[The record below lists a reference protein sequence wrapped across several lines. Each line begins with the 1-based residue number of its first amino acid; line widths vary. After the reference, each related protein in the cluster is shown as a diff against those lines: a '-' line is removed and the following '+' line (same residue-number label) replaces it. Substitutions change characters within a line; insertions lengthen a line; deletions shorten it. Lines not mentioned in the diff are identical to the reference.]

1 MNKNIIDI
9 NKTKYRYFLDNAN
22 KFLNKTAIT
31 YAIPIEKGPTDEDSV
46 DLNRI
51 YKDVKIS
58 KRKLIEQINMTAD
71 ALWMMGIREG
81 DIVTICSSNT
91 PETIYMDYALNK
103 IGAVPNYIYP
113 NLTADEM
120 KYFFEESKSE
130 FVFMLGEPK
139 IKKAVLEGANNTGV
153 KTIIEASAI
162 ESFPEL
168 FKMIASKKNKTN
180 DIDDDRILKWKDFI
194 RLGKEYKGVSRECK
208 YDENKMSCLMHTSGT
223 TSTPKAVMQ
232 SNKNPNA
239 IVRNYELSGQKFEPG
254 KRYLQVLPIFVS
266 FGNSTFQAM
275 FCNNVEI
282 VMIPEMNPKNFP
294 GLVDK
299 YEPNYLTVTPSHW
312 AALPKSKKISNKN
325 LSFFELIGTGGDGF
339 ANIED
344 RLGSFL
350 RHHGCNIPITDGYGS
365 TEVSAIALS
374 NLVSAYKKGSL
385 GKPMG
390 NVKVGIFDPETGEE
404 LGTNEVGEIA
414 ISGDTVTL
422 GYYNDPETTKKVYRK
437 HDDGNVWV
445 HMGDLGRIDEEGFG
459 HYEGRIKN
467 VIARKS
473 FKFSPLLEEQ
483 EIEKHPN
490 VDKCCIVA
498 MPSKEEGQVP
508 SAHITLIDYSKSE
521 ETLNELIK
529 MSSSIQELH
538 RPASYKIRQEI
549 PRTKNNKFNLNA
561 LRIEDIASMFPGV
574 LSANISAV
582 NDSKY
587 DYKLTIEFNPELNN
601 EIVDSNLNVEN
612 ELVNY
617 VTKMMNSEKIARC
630 NIMYDINIVNKKFVD
645 SGVHREKTYVKAL

>member
-1 MNKNIIDI
+1 MKDNKLDI
-9 NKTKYRYFLDNAN
+9 NKTKYRYFMDNAN
-22 KFLNKTAIT
+22 EFLDKTAIT
-31 YAIPIEKGPTDEDSV
+31 YTIPVEKGETPEDSV
-46 DLNRI
+46 DLNRV
-51 YKDVKIS
+51 YKDIKIS
-58 KRKLIEQINMTAD
+58 KRELIDNIDLVAD

-120 KYFFEESKSE
+120 KYFFNEVKGEY
-130 FVFMLGEPK
+130 VFMLGEPE
-139 IKKAVLEGANNTGV
+139 IKKSVLEAANNSTV

-162 ESFPEL
+162 ESFPGI
-168 FKMIASKKNKTN
+168 FKFIANSKNKSKEVT
-180 DIDDDRILKWKDFI
+180 DSKILKWNDFI
-194 RLGKEYKGVSRECK
+194 KLGKHNKGVAKECK

-254 KRYLQVLPIFVS
+254 KCYLQVLPIFVS

-312 AALPKSKKISNKN
+312 AALPKSKKMSNRN

-344 RLGSFL
+344 RINSYLKQ
-350 RHHGCNIPITDGYGS
+350 HGCNIPITDGYGS

-374 NLVSAYKKGSL
+374 NLVSSYKKGSL
-385 GKPMG
+385 GKPIG
-390 NVKVGIFDPETGEE
+390 NVKVGIFDPETGEK
-404 LGTNEVGEIA
+404 LDTDEVGEIA

-422 GYYNDPETTKKVYRK
+422 GYYKDSETTNKVYRK
-437 HDDGNVWV
+437 HDDGNIWV
-445 HMGDLGRIDEEGFG
+445 HMGDLGRIDSDGFG

-467 VIARKS
+467 IIARRS
-473 FKFSPLLEEQ
+473 FKFSPLLEEK

-508 SAHITLIDYSKSE
+508 SAHITLFDYSKKD
-521 ETLNELIK
+521 ETLNEIIK
-529 MSSSIQELH
+529 SSSNIQELH
-538 RPASYKIRQEI
+538 RPISYKIRKEI
-549 PRTKNNKFNLNA
+549 PKTKNNKFNLNA
-561 LRIEDIASMFPGV
+561 LRIEDIASMIPGV
-574 LSANISAV
+574 MNVEISV
-582 NDSKY
+582 INDADY
-587 DYKLTIEFNPELNN
+587 DYKLKIEVNPSLNEKLDGDIN
-601 EIVDSNLNVEN
+601 NIEQEIKNNVKD
-612 ELVNY
+612 V
-617 VTKMMNSEKIARC
+617 MISEKIARC
-630 NIMYDINIVNKKFVD
+630 NILYDIALVDKKYVD
-645 SGVHREKTYVKAL
+645 SSIHREKSYVKSL

>member
-1 MNKNIIDI
+1 MNKNKIDI

-31 YAIPIEKGPTDEDSV
+31 YAIPIEKGPTDEHPV

-130 FVFMLGEPK
+130 FVFMLGEPE
-139 IKKAVLEGANNTGV
+139 IKKAVLEGANNTSV

-194 RLGKEYKGVSRECK
+194 RIGKEYKGVSRECK

-467 VIARKS
+467 VIARRS

-538 RPASYKIRQEI
+538 RPTSYKIRQEI

-561 LRIEDIASMFPGV
+561 LRIEDIASMFKGV
-574 LSANISAV
+574 LSANISVV

-645 SGVHREKTYVKAL
+645 SSVHREKTYVKAL

>member
-1 MNKNIIDI
+1 MKDNKLDI
-9 NKTKYRYFLDNAN
+9 NKTKYRYFMDNAN
-22 KFLNKTAIT
+22 KFLDKTAIT
-31 YAIPIEKGPTDEDSV
+31 YTIPIEKGETPEDSV
-46 DLNRI
+46 DLNRV
-51 YKDVKIS
+51 YKDIKIS
-58 KRKLIEQINMTAD
+58 KRELIENINLVAD

-120 KYFFEESKSE
+120 KYFFNEVKGEY
-130 FVFMLGEPK
+130 VFMLGEPE
-139 IKKAVLEGANNTGV
+139 IKKSVLEAANNSTV

-162 ESFPEL
+162 ESFPGI
-168 FKMIASKKNKTN
+168 FKFIANSKNKSKEVT
-180 DIDDDRILKWKDFI
+180 DSKILKWNDFI
-194 RLGKEYKGVSRECK
+194 KLGKHNKGVAKECK

-312 AALPKSKKISNKN
+312 AALPKSKKMSNRN

-344 RLGSFL
+344 RINSYLKQ
-350 RHHGCNIPITDGYGS
+350 HGCNIPITDGYGS

-374 NLVSAYKKGSL
+374 NLVSSYKKGSL

-390 NVKVGIFDPETGEE
+390 NVKVGIFDPETGEK
-404 LGTNEVGEIA
+404 LDTDEVGEIA

-422 GYYNDPETTKKVYRK
+422 GYYKDSETTNKVYRK
-437 HDDGNVWV
+437 HDDGNIWV
-445 HMGDLGRIDEEGFG
+445 HMGDLGRIDSDGFG

-467 VIARKS
+467 IIARRS
-473 FKFSPLLEEQ
+473 FKFSPLLEEK

-508 SAHITLIDYSKSE
+508 SAHITLFDYSKKD
-521 ETLNELIK
+521 ETLNEIIK
-529 MSSSIQELH
+529 SSSNIQELH
-538 RPASYKIRQEI
+538 RPISYKIRKEI
-549 PRTKNNKFNLNA
+549 PKTKNNKFNLNA
-561 LRIEDIASMFPGV
+561 LRIEDIASMIPGV
-574 LSANISAV
+574 MNVEISV
-582 NDSKY
+582 INDADY
-587 DYKLTIEFNPELNN
+587 DYKLKIEVNPSLNEKLDGDIN
-601 EIVDSNLNVEN
+601 NIEQEIKNNVKD
-612 ELVNY
+612 V
-617 VTKMMNSEKIARC
+617 MISEKIARC
-630 NIMYDINIVNKKFVD
+630 NILYDIALVDKKYVD
-645 SGVHREKTYVKAL
+645 SSIHREKSYVKSL

>member
-1 MNKNIIDI
+1 MKDKKLDI
-9 NKTKYRYFLDNAN
+9 NKTKYRYFMDNAN
-22 KFLNKTAIT
+22 KFLDKTAIT
-31 YAIPIEKGPTDEDSV
+31 YTIPVEKGETPEDSV
-46 DLNRI
+46 DLNRV
-51 YKDVKIS
+51 YKDIKIS
-58 KRKLIEQINMTAD
+58 KRELIENINLVAD

-120 KYFFEESKSE
+120 KYFFNEVKGEY
-130 FVFMLGEPK
+130 VFMLGEPE
-139 IKKAVLEGANNTGV
+139 IKKSVLEAANNSTV

-162 ESFPEL
+162 ESFPGI
-168 FKMIASKKNKTN
+168 FKFIANSKNKSKEVT
-180 DIDDDRILKWKDFI
+180 DSKILKWNDFI
-194 RLGKEYKGVSRECK
+194 KLGKHNKGVAKECK

-312 AALPKSKKISNKN
+312 AALPKSKKMSNRN

-344 RLGSFL
+344 RINSYLKQ
-350 RHHGCNIPITDGYGS
+350 HGCNIPITDGYGS

-374 NLVSAYKKGSL
+374 NLVSSYKKGSL

-390 NVKVGIFDPETGEE
+390 NVKVGIFDPETGEK
-404 LGTNEVGEIA
+404 LDTDEVGEIA

-422 GYYNDPETTKKVYRK
+422 GYYKDSETTNKVYRK
-437 HDDGNVWV
+437 HDDGNIWV
-445 HMGDLGRIDEEGFG
+445 HMGDLGRIDSDGFG

-467 VIARKS
+467 IIARRS
-473 FKFSPLLEEQ
+473 FKFSPLLEEK

-508 SAHITLIDYSKSE
+508 SAHITLFDYSKKD
-521 ETLNELIK
+521 ETLNEIIK
-529 MSSSIQELH
+529 SSSNIQELH
-538 RPASYKIRQEI
+538 RPISYKIRKEI
-549 PRTKNNKFNLNA
+549 PKTKNNKFNLNA
-561 LRIEDIASMFPGV
+561 LRIEDIASMIPGV
-574 LSANISAV
+574 MNVEISV
-582 NDSKY
+582 INDADY
-587 DYKLTIEFNPELNN
+587 DYKLKIEVNPSLNEKLDGDIN
-601 EIVDSNLNVEN
+601 NIEQEIKNNVKD
-612 ELVNY
+612 V
-617 VTKMMNSEKIARC
+617 MISEKIARC
-630 NIMYDINIVNKKFVD
+630 NILYDIVLVDKKYVD
-645 SGVHREKTYVKAL
+645 SSVHREKSYVKSL

>member
-1 MNKNIIDI
+1 MKDNKLDI
-9 NKTKYRYFLDNAN
+9 NKTKYRYFMDNAN
-22 KFLNKTAIT
+22 KFLDKTAIT
-31 YAIPIEKGPTDEDSV
+31 YTIPVEKGETPEDSV
-46 DLNRI
+46 DLNRV
-51 YKDVKIS
+51 YKDIKIS
-58 KRKLIEQINMTAD
+58 KRELIENINLVAD

-120 KYFFEESKSE
+120 KYFFNEVKGEY
-130 FVFMLGEPK
+130 VFMLGEPE
-139 IKKAVLEGANNTGV
+139 IKKSVLEAANNSTV

-162 ESFPEL
+162 ESFPGI
-168 FKMIASKKNKTN
+168 FKFIANSKNKSKEVT
-180 DIDDDRILKWKDFI
+180 DSKILKWNDFI
-194 RLGKEYKGVSRECK
+194 KLGKHNKGVAKECK

-312 AALPKSKKISNKN
+312 AALPKSKKMSNRN

-344 RLGSFL
+344 RINSYLKQ
-350 RHHGCNIPITDGYGS
+350 HGCNIPITDGYGS

-374 NLVSAYKKGSL
+374 NLVSSYKKGSL

-390 NVKVGIFDPETGEE
+390 NVKVGIFDPETGEK
-404 LGTNEVGEIA
+404 LDTDEVGEIA

-422 GYYNDPETTKKVYRK
+422 GYYKDSETTNKVYRK
-437 HDDGNVWV
+437 HDDGNIWV
-445 HMGDLGRIDEEGFG
+445 HMGDLGRIDSDGFG

-467 VIARKS
+467 IIARRS
-473 FKFSPLLEEQ
+473 FKFSPLLEEK

-508 SAHITLIDYSKSE
+508 SAHITLFDYSKKD
-521 ETLNELIK
+521 ETLNEIIK
-529 MSSSIQELH
+529 SSSNIQELH
-538 RPASYKIRQEI
+538 RPISYKIRKEI
-549 PRTKNNKFNLNA
+549 PKTKNNKFNLNA
-561 LRIEDIASMFPGV
+561 LRIEDIASMIPGV
-574 LSANISAV
+574 MNVEISV
-582 NDSKY
+582 INDADY
-587 DYKLTIEFNPELNN
+587 DYKLKIEVNPSLNEKLDGDIN
-601 EIVDSNLNVEN
+601 NIEQEIKNNVKD
-612 ELVNY
+612 V
-617 VTKMMNSEKIARC
+617 MISEKIARC
-630 NIMYDINIVNKKFVD
+630 NILYDIALVDKKYVD
-645 SGVHREKTYVKAL
+645 SSIHREKSYVKSL

>member
-1 MNKNIIDI
+1 MKDNKLDI
-9 NKTKYRYFLDNAN
+9 NKTKYRYFMDNAN
-22 KFLNKTAIT
+22 KFLDKTAIT
-31 YAIPIEKGPTDEDSV
+31 YTIPVEKGETPEDSV
-46 DLNRI
+46 DLNRV
-51 YKDVKIS
+51 YKDIKIT
-58 KRKLIEQINMTAD
+58 KRELIDNIDLVAD

-91 PETIYMDYALNK
+91 PETIYIDYALNK

-120 KYFFEESKSE
+120 KYFFNEVKGEY
-130 FVFMLGEPK
+130 VFMLGEPE
-139 IKKAVLEGANNTGV
+139 IKKSVLEAANNSTV

-162 ESFPEL
+162 ESFPGI
-168 FKMIASKKNKTN
+168 FKFIANSKNKSKEVT
-180 DIDDDRILKWKDFI
+180 DSKILKWNDFI
-194 RLGKEYKGVSRECK
+194 KLGKHNKGVAKECK

-312 AALPKSKKISNKN
+312 AALPKSKKMSNRN

-344 RLGSFL
+344 RINSYLKQ
-350 RHHGCNIPITDGYGS
+350 HGCNIPITDGYGS

-374 NLVSAYKKGSL
+374 NLVSSYKKGSL

-390 NVKVGIFDPETGEE
+390 NVKVGIFDPETGEK
-404 LGTNEVGEIA
+404 LDTDEVGEIA

-422 GYYNDPETTKKVYRK
+422 GYYKDSETTNKVYRK
-437 HDDGNVWV
+437 HDDGNIWV
-445 HMGDLGRIDEEGFG
+445 HMGDLGRIDSDGFG

-467 VIARKS
+467 IIARRS
-473 FKFSPLLEEQ
+473 FKFSPLLEEK

-508 SAHITLIDYSKSE
+508 SAHITLFDYSKKD
-521 ETLNELIK
+521 ETLNEIIK
-529 MSSSIQELH
+529 LSSNIQELH
-538 RPASYKIRQEI
+538 RPISYKIRKEI
-549 PRTKNNKFNLNA
+549 PKTKNNKFNLNA
-561 LRIEDIASMFPGV
+561 LRIEDIASMIPGV
-574 LSANISAV
+574 MNVEISV
-582 NDSKY
+582 INDADY
-587 DYKLTIEFNPELNN
+587 DYKLKIEVNPSLNEKLN
-601 EIVDSNLNVEN
+601 GDINNIEQEIKNNVKD
-612 ELVNY
+612 V
-617 VTKMMNSEKIARC
+617 MISEKIARC
-630 NIMYDINIVNKKFVD
+630 NILYDIALVDKKYVD
-645 SGVHREKTYVKAL
+645 SSIHREKSYVKSL

>member
-1 MNKNIIDI
+1 MKDSKLDI
-9 NKTKYRYFLDNAN
+9 NKTKYRYFIDNAN
-22 KFLNKTAIT
+22 RFLDKTAIT
-31 YAIPIEKGPTDEDSV
+31 YAIPIEKGETPYDSV

-58 KRKLIEQINMTAD
+58 KRELIDNINLVSD
-71 ALWMMGIREG
+71 ALWMLGIREG

-120 KYFFEESKSE
+120 KYFFDEVKSE
-130 FVFMLGEPK
+130 YVFMLGEPE
-139 IKKAVLEGANNTGV
+139 IKKAVLEAANNSSI
-153 KTIIEASAI
+153 KTIIEASVI
-162 ESFPEL
+162 ESFPGI
-168 FKMIASKKNKTN
+168 FKLIAKSKNRTKEITDSK
-180 DIDDDRILKWKDFI
+180 ILKWNDFVRI
-194 RLGKEYKGVSRECK
+194 GKNNKGISKECVF
-208 YDENKMSCLMHTSGT
+208 DENKMSCLMHTSGT
-223 TSTPKAVMQ
+223 TSTPKAVMH

-344 RLGSFL
+344 RINSFL
-350 RHHGCNIPITDGYGS
+350 RQHGCNIPITDGYGS

-390 NVKVGIFDPETGEE
+390 NVKVGIFDPETGEK
-404 LGTNEVGEIA
+404 LDTDEVGEIA

-422 GYYNDPETTKKVYRK
+422 GYYNDIETTNKVYRK
-437 HDDGNVWV
+437 HDDGNIWV
-445 HMGDLGRIDEEGFG
+445 HMGDLGRIDSDGFG

-467 VIARKS
+467 IIARRS
-473 FKFSPLLEEQ
+473 FKFSPLFEEK

-508 SAHITLIDYSKSE
+508 SAHITLFDYSKKD
-521 ETLNELIK
+521 ETLDEIIK
-529 MSSSIQELH
+529 LSSNIQELH
-538 RPASYKIRQEI
+538 RPISYKIRREI
-549 PRTKNNKFNLNA
+549 PKTKNNKFNLNA
-561 LRIEDIASMFPGV
+561 LRIEDIASMIPGV
-574 LSANISAV
+574 MNAEISTI
-582 NDSKY
+582 NDADY
-587 DYKLTIEFNPELNN
+587 DYKLKIEVNPSLNEN
-601 EIVDSNLNVEN
+601 LDEDINKIEQEIKNNIKDV
-612 ELVNY
+612 
-617 VTKMMNSEKIARC
+617 MISEKIARC
-630 NIMYDINIVNKKFVD
+630 NILYDIVLVDKKYVD
-645 SGVHREKTYVKAL
+645 SSVHREKSYVKSL

>member
-1 MNKNIIDI
+1 MKDNKLDI
-9 NKTKYRYFLDNAN
+9 NKTKYRYFMDNAN
-22 KFLNKTAIT
+22 KFLDKTAIT
-31 YAIPIEKGPTDEDSV
+31 YTIPVEKGETPEDSV
-46 DLNRI
+46 DLNRV
-51 YKDVKIS
+51 YKDIKIT
-58 KRKLIEQINMTAD
+58 KRELIDNIDLVAD

-91 PETIYMDYALNK
+91 PETIYIDYALNK

-120 KYFFEESKSE
+120 KYFFNEVEGE
-130 FVFMLGEPK
+130 YVFMLGEPE
-139 IKKAVLEGANNTGV
+139 IKKSVLEAANNSTV

-162 ESFPEL
+162 ESFPGI
-168 FKMIASKKNKTN
+168 FKFIANSKNKSKEVT
-180 DIDDDRILKWKDFI
+180 DSKILKWNDFI
-194 RLGKEYKGVSRECK
+194 KLGKHNKGVAKECK

-239 IVRNYELSGQKFEPG
+239 IVRNYELSRQKFEPG

-312 AALPKSKKISNKN
+312 AALPKSKKMSNRN

-344 RLGSFL
+344 RINSYLKQ
-350 RHHGCNIPITDGYGS
+350 HGCNIPITDGYGS

-374 NLVSAYKKGSL
+374 NLVSSYKKGSL

-390 NVKVGIFDPETGEE
+390 NVKVGIFDPETGEK
-404 LGTNEVGEIA
+404 LDTDEVGEIA

-422 GYYNDPETTKKVYRK
+422 GYYKDSETTNKVYRK
-437 HDDGNVWV
+437 HDDGNIWV
-445 HMGDLGRIDEEGFG
+445 HMGDLGRIDSDGFG

-467 VIARKS
+467 IIARRS
-473 FKFSPLLEEQ
+473 FKFSPLLEEK

-508 SAHITLIDYSKSE
+508 SAHITLFDYSKKD
-521 ETLNELIK
+521 ETLNEIIK
-529 MSSSIQELH
+529 SSSNIQELH
-538 RPASYKIRQEI
+538 RPISYKIRKEI
-549 PRTKNNKFNLNA
+549 PKTKNNKFNLNA
-561 LRIEDIASMFPGV
+561 LRIEDIASMIPGV
-574 LSANISAV
+574 MNVEISV
-582 NDSKY
+582 INDADY
-587 DYKLTIEFNPELNN
+587 DYKLKIEVNPSLNEKLDGDIN
-601 EIVDSNLNVEN
+601 NIEQEIKNNVKD
-612 ELVNY
+612 V
-617 VTKMMNSEKIARC
+617 MISEKIARC
-630 NIMYDINIVNKKFVD
+630 NILYDIALVDKKYVD
-645 SGVHREKTYVKAL
+645 SSIHREKSYVKSL

>member
-1 MNKNIIDI
+1 MKDNKLDI
-9 NKTKYRYFLDNAN
+9 NKTKYRYFMDNAN
-22 KFLNKTAIT
+22 KFLDKTAIT
-31 YAIPIEKGPTDEDSV
+31 YTIPVEKGETPEDSV
-46 DLNRI
+46 DLNRV
-51 YKDVKIS
+51 YKDIKIS
-58 KRKLIEQINMTAD
+58 KKELIENINLVAD

-120 KYFFEESKSE
+120 KYFFNEVKGEY
-130 FVFMLGEPK
+130 VFMLGEPE
-139 IKKAVLEGANNTGV
+139 IKKSVLEAANNSTV

-162 ESFPEL
+162 ESFPGI
-168 FKMIASKKNKTN
+168 FKFIANSKNKSKEVT
-180 DIDDDRILKWKDFI
+180 DSKILKWNDFI
-194 RLGKEYKGVSRECK
+194 KLGKHNKGVAKECK

-312 AALPKSKKISNKN
+312 AALPKSKKMSNRN

-344 RLGSFL
+344 RINSYLKQ
-350 RHHGCNIPITDGYGS
+350 HGCNIPITDGYGS

-374 NLVSAYKKGSL
+374 NLVSSYKKGSL

-390 NVKVGIFDPETGEE
+390 NVKVGIFDPETGEK
-404 LGTNEVGEIA
+404 LDTDEVGEIA

-422 GYYNDPETTKKVYRK
+422 GYYKDSETTNKVYRK
-437 HDDGNVWV
+437 HDDGNIWV
-445 HMGDLGRIDEEGFG
+445 HMGDLGRIDSDGFG

-467 VIARKS
+467 IIARRS
-473 FKFSPLLEEQ
+473 FKFSPLLEEK

-508 SAHITLIDYSKSE
+508 SAHITLFDYSKKD
-521 ETLNELIK
+521 ETLNEIIK
-529 MSSSIQELH
+529 SSSNIQELH
-538 RPASYKIRQEI
+538 RPISYKIRKEI
-549 PRTKNNKFNLNA
+549 PKTKNNKFNLNA
-561 LRIEDIASMFPGV
+561 LRIEDIASMIPGV
-574 LSANISAV
+574 MNVEISV
-582 NDSKY
+582 INDADY
-587 DYKLTIEFNPELNN
+587 DYKLKIEVNPSLNEKLDGDIN
-601 EIVDSNLNVEN
+601 NIEQEIKNNVKD
-612 ELVNY
+612 V
-617 VTKMMNSEKIARC
+617 MISEKIARC
-630 NIMYDINIVNKKFVD
+630 NILYDIALVDKKYVD
-645 SGVHREKTYVKAL
+645 SSIHREKSYVKSL

>member
-1 MNKNIIDI
+1 MKDKKLDI
-9 NKTKYRYFLDNAN
+9 NKTKYRYFMDNAN
-22 KFLNKTAIT
+22 KFLDKTAIT
-31 YAIPIEKGPTDEDSV
+31 YTIPVEKGETPEDSV
-46 DLNRI
+46 DLNRV
-51 YKDVKIS
+51 YKDIKIS
-58 KRKLIEQINMTAD
+58 KRELIENINLVAD

-120 KYFFEESKSE
+120 KYFFNEVKGEY
-130 FVFMLGEPK
+130 VFMLGEPE
-139 IKKAVLEGANNTGV
+139 IKKSVLEAANNSTV

-162 ESFPEL
+162 ESFPGI
-168 FKMIASKKNKTN
+168 FKFIANSKNKSKEVT
-180 DIDDDRILKWKDFI
+180 DSKILKWNDFI
-194 RLGKEYKGVSRECK
+194 KLGKHNKGVAKECK

-312 AALPKSKKISNKN
+312 AALPKSKKMSKRN

-344 RLGSFL
+344 RINSYLKQ
-350 RHHGCNIPITDGYGS
+350 HGCNIPITDGYGS

-374 NLVSAYKKGSL
+374 NLVSSYKKGSL

-390 NVKVGIFDPETGEE
+390 NVKVGIFDPETGEK
-404 LGTNEVGEIA
+404 LDTDEVGEIA

-422 GYYNDPETTKKVYRK
+422 GYYKDSETTNKVYRK
-437 HDDGNVWV
+437 HDDGNIWV
-445 HMGDLGRIDEEGFG
+445 HMGDLGRIDSDGFG

-467 VIARKS
+467 IIARRS
-473 FKFSPLLEEQ
+473 FKFSPLLEEK

-508 SAHITLIDYSKSE
+508 SAHITLFDYSKKD
-521 ETLNELIK
+521 ETLNEIIK
-529 MSSSIQELH
+529 SSSNIQELH
-538 RPASYKIRQEI
+538 RPISYKIRKEI
-549 PRTKNNKFNLNA
+549 PKTKNNKFNLNA
-561 LRIEDIASMFPGV
+561 LRIEDIASMIPGV
-574 LSANISAV
+574 MNVEISV
-582 NDSKY
+582 INDADY
-587 DYKLTIEFNPELNN
+587 DYKLKIEVNPSLNEKLDGDIN
-601 EIVDSNLNVEN
+601 NIEQEIKNNVKD
-612 ELVNY
+612 V
-617 VTKMMNSEKIARC
+617 MISEKIARC
-630 NIMYDINIVNKKFVD
+630 NILYDIALVDKKYVD
-645 SGVHREKTYVKAL
+645 SSIHREKSYVKSL

>member
-1 MNKNIIDI
+1 
-9 NKTKYRYFLDNAN
+9 
-22 KFLNKTAIT
+22 
-31 YAIPIEKGPTDEDSV
+31 
-46 DLNRI
+46 
-51 YKDVKIS
+51 
-58 KRKLIEQINMTAD
+58 
-71 ALWMMGIREG
+71 
-81 DIVTICSSNT
+81 
-91 PETIYMDYALNK
+91 
-103 IGAVPNYIYP
+103 
-113 NLTADEM
+113 M
-120 KYFFEESKSE
+120 KYFFNEVKGEY
-130 FVFMLGEPK
+130 VFMLGEPE
-139 IKKAVLEGANNTGV
+139 IKKSVLEAANNSTV

-162 ESFPEL
+162 ESFPGI
-168 FKMIASKKNKTN
+168 FKFIANSKNKSKEVT
-180 DIDDDRILKWKDFI
+180 DSKILKWNDFI
-194 RLGKEYKGVSRECK
+194 KLGKHNKGVAKECK

-312 AALPKSKKISNKN
+312 AALPKSKKMSNRN

-344 RLGSFL
+344 RINSYLKQ
-350 RHHGCNIPITDGYGS
+350 HGCNIPITDGYGS

-374 NLVSAYKKGSL
+374 NLVSSYKKGSL

-390 NVKVGIFDPETGEE
+390 NVKVGIFDPETGEK
-404 LGTNEVGEIA
+404 LDTDEVGEIA

-422 GYYNDPETTKKVYRK
+422 GYYKDSETTNKVYRK
-437 HDDGNVWV
+437 HDDGNIWV
-445 HMGDLGRIDEEGFG
+445 HMGDLGRIDSDGFG

-467 VIARKS
+467 IIARRS
-473 FKFSPLLEEQ
+473 FKFSPLLEEK

-508 SAHITLIDYSKSE
+508 SAHITLFDYSKKD
-521 ETLNELIK
+521 ETLNEIIK
-529 MSSSIQELH
+529 SSSNIQELH
-538 RPASYKIRQEI
+538 RPISYKIRKEI
-549 PRTKNNKFNLNA
+549 PKTKNNKFNLNA
-561 LRIEDIASMFPGV
+561 LRIEDIASMIPGV
-574 LSANISAV
+574 MNVEISV
-582 NDSKY
+582 INDADY
-587 DYKLTIEFNPELNN
+587 DYKLKIEVNPSLNEKLDGDIN
-601 EIVDSNLNVEN
+601 NIEQEIKNNVKD
-612 ELVNY
+612 V
-617 VTKMMNSEKIARC
+617 MISEKIARC
-630 NIMYDINIVNKKFVD
+630 NILYDIALVDKKYVD
-645 SGVHREKTYVKAL
+645 SSIHREKSYVKSL

>member
-1 MNKNIIDI
+1 MKDSKLDI
-9 NKTKYRYFLDNAN
+9 NKTKYRYFIDNAN
-22 KFLNKTAIT
+22 RFLDKTAIT
-31 YAIPIEKGPTDEDSV
+31 YAIPIEKGETPYDSV

-58 KRKLIEQINMTAD
+58 KRELIDNINLVSD
-71 ALWMMGIREG
+71 ALWMLGIREG

-120 KYFFEESKSE
+120 KYFFDEVKSE
-130 FVFMLGEPK
+130 YVFMLGEPE
-139 IKKAVLEGANNTGV
+139 IKKAVLEAANNSSI
-153 KTIIEASAI
+153 KTIIEASVI
-162 ESFPEL
+162 ESFPGI
-168 FKMIASKKNKTN
+168 FKLIAKSKNRTKEITDSK
-180 DIDDDRILKWKDFI
+180 ILKWNDFVRI
-194 RLGKEYKGVSRECK
+194 GKNNKGISKECVF
-208 YDENKMSCLMHTSGT
+208 DENKMSCLMHTSGT
-223 TSTPKAVMQ
+223 TSTPKAVMH

-344 RLGSFL
+344 RINSFL
-350 RHHGCNIPITDGYGS
+350 RQHGCNIPITDGYGS

-390 NVKVGIFDPETGEE
+390 NVKVGIFDPETGEK
-404 LGTNEVGEIA
+404 LDTDEVGEIA

-422 GYYNDPETTKKVYRK
+422 GYYNDIETTKKVYRK
-437 HDDGNVWV
+437 HDDGNIWV
-445 HMGDLGRIDEEGFG
+445 HMGDLGRIDSDGFG

-467 VIARKS
+467 IIARRS
-473 FKFSPLLEEQ
+473 FKFSPLFEEK

-508 SAHITLIDYSKSE
+508 SAHITLFDYSKKD
-521 ETLNELIK
+521 ETLDEIIK
-529 MSSSIQELH
+529 LSSNIQELH
-538 RPASYKIRQEI
+538 RPISYKIRREI
-549 PRTKNNKFNLNA
+549 PKTKNNKFNLNA
-561 LRIEDIASMFPGV
+561 LRIEDIASMIPGV
-574 LSANISAV
+574 MNVEISV
-582 NDSKY
+582 INDADY
-587 DYKLTIEFNPELNN
+587 DYKLKIEVNPSLNEN
-601 EIVDSNLNVEN
+601 LDEDINKIEQEIKNNIKDV
-612 ELVNY
+612 
-617 VTKMMNSEKIARC
+617 MISEKIARC
-630 NIMYDINIVNKKFVD
+630 NILYDIVLVDKKYVD
-645 SGVHREKTYVKAL
+645 SSVHREKSYVKSL

>member
-130 FVFMLGEPK
+130 FVFMLGEPE

-561 LRIEDIASMFPGV
+561 LRIEDIASMFSGV

>member
-1 MNKNIIDI
+1 MKDNKLDI
-9 NKTKYRYFLDNAN
+9 NKTKYRYFMDNAN
-22 KFLNKTAIT
+22 KFLDKTAIT
-31 YAIPIEKGPTDEDSV
+31 YTIPIEKGETPEDSV
-46 DLNRI
+46 DLNRV
-51 YKDVKIS
+51 YKDIKIS
-58 KRKLIEQINMTAD
+58 KKELIENINLVAD

-120 KYFFEESKSE
+120 KYFFNEVKGEY
-130 FVFMLGEPK
+130 VFMLGEPE
-139 IKKAVLEGANNTGV
+139 IKKSVLEAANNSTV

-162 ESFPEL
+162 ESFPGI
-168 FKMIASKKNKTN
+168 FKFIANSKNKSKEVT
-180 DIDDDRILKWKDFI
+180 DSKILKWNDFI
-194 RLGKEYKGVSRECK
+194 KLGKHNKGVAKECK

-312 AALPKSKKISNKN
+312 AALPKSKKMSNRN

-344 RLGSFL
+344 RINSYLKQ
-350 RHHGCNIPITDGYGS
+350 HGCNIPITDGYGS

-374 NLVSAYKKGSL
+374 NLVSSYKKGSL

-390 NVKVGIFDPETGEE
+390 NVKVGIFDPETGEK
-404 LGTNEVGEIA
+404 LDTDEVGEIA

-422 GYYNDPETTKKVYRK
+422 GYYKDSETTNKVYRK
-437 HDDGNVWV
+437 HDDGNIWV
-445 HMGDLGRIDEEGFG
+445 HMGDLGRIDSDGFG

-467 VIARKS
+467 IIARRS
-473 FKFSPLLEEQ
+473 FKFSPLLEEK

-508 SAHITLIDYSKSE
+508 SAHITLFDYSKKD
-521 ETLNELIK
+521 ETLNEIIK
-529 MSSSIQELH
+529 SSSNIQELH
-538 RPASYKIRQEI
+538 RPISYKIRKEI
-549 PRTKNNKFNLNA
+549 PKTKNNKFNLNA
-561 LRIEDIASMFPGV
+561 LRIEDIASMIPGV
-574 LSANISAV
+574 MNVEISV
-582 NDSKY
+582 INDADY
-587 DYKLTIEFNPELNN
+587 DYKLKIEVNPSLNEKLDGDIN
-601 EIVDSNLNVEN
+601 NIEQEIKNNVKD
-612 ELVNY
+612 V
-617 VTKMMNSEKIARC
+617 MISEKIARC
-630 NIMYDINIVNKKFVD
+630 NILYDIALVDKKYVD
-645 SGVHREKTYVKAL
+645 SSIHREKSYVKSL

>member
-1 MNKNIIDI
+1 MKDNKLDI
-9 NKTKYRYFLDNAN
+9 NKTKYRYFMDNAN
-22 KFLNKTAIT
+22 KFLDKTAIT
-31 YAIPIEKGPTDEDSV
+31 YTIPVEKGETPEDSV
-46 DLNRI
+46 DLNRV
-51 YKDVKIS
+51 YKDIKIT
-58 KRKLIEQINMTAD
+58 KRELIDNIDLVAD

-91 PETIYMDYALNK
+91 PETIYIDYALNK

-120 KYFFEESKSE
+120 KYFFNEVKGEY
-130 FVFMLGEPK
+130 VFMLGEPE
-139 IKKAVLEGANNTGV
+139 IKKSVLEAANNSTV

-162 ESFPEL
+162 ESFPGI
-168 FKMIASKKNKTN
+168 FKFIANSKNKSKEVT
-180 DIDDDRILKWKDFI
+180 DSKILKWNDFI
-194 RLGKEYKGVSRECK
+194 KLGKHNKGVAKECK

-239 IVRNYELSGQKFEPG
+239 IVRNYELSGQKFESG

-312 AALPKSKKISNKN
+312 AALPKSKKMSNRN

-344 RLGSFL
+344 RINSYLKQ
-350 RHHGCNIPITDGYGS
+350 HGCNIPITDGYGS

-374 NLVSAYKKGSL
+374 NLVSSYKKGSL

-390 NVKVGIFDPETGEE
+390 NVKVGIFDPETGEK
-404 LGTNEVGEIA
+404 LDTDEVGEIA

-422 GYYNDPETTKKVYRK
+422 GYYKDSETTNKVYRK
-437 HDDGNVWV
+437 HDDGNIWV
-445 HMGDLGRIDEEGFG
+445 HMGDLGRIDSDGFG

-467 VIARKS
+467 IIARRS
-473 FKFSPLLEEQ
+473 FKFSPLLEEK

-508 SAHITLIDYSKSE
+508 SAHITLFDYSKKD
-521 ETLNELIK
+521 ETLNEIIK
-529 MSSSIQELH
+529 SSSNIQELH
-538 RPASYKIRQEI
+538 RPISYKIRKEI
-549 PRTKNNKFNLNA
+549 PKTKNNKFNLNA
-561 LRIEDIASMFPGV
+561 LRIEDIASMIPGV
-574 LSANISAV
+574 MNVEISV
-582 NDSKY
+582 INDADY
-587 DYKLTIEFNPELNN
+587 DYKLKIEVNPSLNEKLDGDIN
-601 EIVDSNLNVEN
+601 NIEQEIKNNVKD
-612 ELVNY
+612 V
-617 VTKMMNSEKIARC
+617 MISEKIARC
-630 NIMYDINIVNKKFVD
+630 NILYDIALIDKKYVD
-645 SGVHREKTYVKAL
+645 SSIHREKSYVKSL

>member
-1 MNKNIIDI
+1 MKDKKLDI
-9 NKTKYRYFLDNAN
+9 NKTKYRYFMDNAN
-22 KFLNKTAIT
+22 KFLDKTAIT
-31 YAIPIEKGPTDEDSV
+31 YTIPVEKGETPEDSV
-46 DLNRI
+46 DLNRV
-51 YKDVKIS
+51 YKDIKIS
-58 KRKLIEQINMTAD
+58 KRELIENINLVAD

-120 KYFFEESKSE
+120 KYFFNEVKGEY
-130 FVFMLGEPK
+130 VFMLGEPE
-139 IKKAVLEGANNTGV
+139 IKKSVLEAANNSTV

-162 ESFPEL
+162 ESFPGI
-168 FKMIASKKNKTN
+168 FKFIANSKNKSKEVT
-180 DIDDDRILKWKDFI
+180 DSKILKWNDFI
-194 RLGKEYKGVSRECK
+194 KLGKHNKGVAKECK

-312 AALPKSKKISNKN
+312 AALPKSKKMSNRN

-344 RLGSFL
+344 RINSYLKQ
-350 RHHGCNIPITDGYGS
+350 HGCNIPITDGYGS

-374 NLVSAYKKGSL
+374 NLVSSYKKGSL

-390 NVKVGIFDPETGEE
+390 NVKVGIFDPETGEK
-404 LGTNEVGEIA
+404 LDTDEVGEIA

-422 GYYNDPETTKKVYRK
+422 GYYKDSETTNKVYRK
-437 HDDGNVWV
+437 HDDGNIWV
-445 HMGDLGRIDEEGFG
+445 HMGDLGRIDSDGFG

-467 VIARKS
+467 IIARRS
-473 FKFSPLLEEQ
+473 FKFSPLLEEK

-508 SAHITLIDYSKSE
+508 SAHITLFDYSKKD
-521 ETLNELIK
+521 ETLNEIIK
-529 MSSSIQELH
+529 SSSNIQELH
-538 RPASYKIRQEI
+538 RPISYKIRKEI
-549 PRTKNNKFNLNA
+549 PKTKNNKFNLNA
-561 LRIEDIASMFPGV
+561 LRIEDIASMIPGV
-574 LSANISAV
+574 MNVEISV
-582 NDSKY
+582 INDADY
-587 DYKLTIEFNPELNN
+587 DYKLKIEVNPSLNEKLDGDIN
-601 EIVDSNLNVEN
+601 NIEQEIKNNVKD
-612 ELVNY
+612 V
-617 VTKMMNSEKIARC
+617 MISEKIARC
-630 NIMYDINIVNKKFVD
+630 NILYDIALVDKKYVD
-645 SGVHREKTYVKAL
+645 SSIHREKSYVKSL

>member
-1 MNKNIIDI
+1 MNKNKIDI

-130 FVFMLGEPK
+130 FVFMLGEPE
-139 IKKAVLEGANNTGV
+139 IKKAVLEGANNTSV

-168 FKMIASKKNKTN
+168 FKTIASKKNKTN

-194 RLGKEYKGVSRECK
+194 RIGKEYKGVSRECK

-467 VIARKS
+467 VIARRS

-538 RPASYKIRQEI
+538 RPTSYKIRQEI

-561 LRIEDIASMFPGV
+561 LRIEDIASMFKGV
-574 LSANISAV
+574 LSANISVV

-645 SGVHREKTYVKAL
+645 SSVHREKTYVKAL

>member
-1 MNKNIIDI
+1 MNKNKIDI

-130 FVFMLGEPK
+130 FVFMLGEPE
-139 IKKAVLEGANNTGV
+139 IKKAVLEGANNTSV

-168 FKMIASKKNKTN
+168 FKTIASKKNKTN

-194 RLGKEYKGVSRECK
+194 RIGKEYKGVSRECK

-445 HMGDLGRIDEEGFG
+445 HMGDLGRIDEEGFS

-467 VIARKS
+467 VIARRS

-538 RPASYKIRQEI
+538 RPTSYKIRQEI

-561 LRIEDIASMFPGV
+561 LRIEDIASMFKGV
-574 LSANISAV
+574 LSANISVV

-645 SGVHREKTYVKAL
+645 SSVHREKTYVKAL

>member
-1 MNKNIIDI
+1 MENNILDI
-9 NKTKYRYFLDNAN
+9 NKTKYRYFMDNAN
-22 KFLNKTAIT
+22 KFLDKTAIT
-31 YAIPIEKGPTDEDSV
+31 YTIPIEKGDTPEDSV

-51 YKDVKIS
+51 YKDIKIS
-58 KRKLIEQINMTAD
+58 KKELINNINMVAD
-71 ALWMMGIREG
+71 ALWMMGIRQG
-81 DIVTICSSNT
+81 DIITICSSNT

-120 KYFFEESKSE
+120 RYFFNEVKSKY
-130 FVFMLGEPK
+130 VFMLGEPE
-139 IKKAVLEGANNTGV
+139 IKKSVLEAADNSTV
-153 KTIIEASAI
+153 KTIIEASVI
-162 ESFPEL
+162 ESFPEI
-168 FKMIASKKNKTN
+168 FKLIANSKNKKEKVTN
-180 DIDDDRILKWKDFI
+180 NKILKWKDFI
-194 RLGKEYKGVSRECK
+194 RLGKHNKGVAQECE
-208 YDENKMSCLMHTSGT
+208 YDESKMSCLMHTSGT

-312 AALPKSKKISNKN
+312 ASLPKSKKISNKN

-344 RLGSFL
+344 RINSYLKQ
-350 RHHGCNIPITDGYGS
+350 HKCNIPITDGYGS

-390 NVKVGIFDPETGEE
+390 NVKVGIFDPETGEK
-404 LGTNEVGEIA
+404 LNVGEVGEIA

-422 GYYNDPETTKKVYRK
+422 GYFNDPETTDRIYRK
-437 HDDGNVWV
+437 HDDGNIWV
-445 HMGDLGRIDEEGFG
+445 HMGDLGRIDSEGFG

-467 VIARKS
+467 IIARRS
-473 FKFSPLLEEQ
+473 FKFSPSFEEK

-508 SAHITLIDYSKSE
+508 SAHITLFDYSKKD
-521 ETLNELIK
+521 ETLNEIIK
-529 MSSSIQELH
+529 LSNNIQELH
-538 RPASYKIRQEI
+538 RPISYKIRKEM
-549 PRTKNNKFNLNA
+549 PKTKNNKFNLNA
-561 LRIEDIASMFPGV
+561 LRIEDIASMIPGV
-574 LSANISAV
+574 MNAKIFV
-582 NDSKY
+582 INDTMY
-587 DYKLTIEFNPELNN
+587 DYKLEIEVNPSLNEDLDKDIN
-601 EIVDSNLNVEN
+601 NLKQEIEN
-612 ELVNY
+612 SVKK
-617 VTKMMNSEKIARC
+617 VMISEKIARC
-630 NIMYDINIVNKKFVD
+630 NILYDIVLVDKKYID
-645 SGVHREKTYVKAL
+645 SSVHREKSYVKSL